1 MQKRKWQR
9 KQKLSLIF
17 EHIALLNLESR
28 WGGHYFGFPKSF
40 VDFSGQVALFR
51 GNWELSL
58 KLWGSFIPLNC
69 WRHFTFQ
76 IHTRFDWDVKLVF
89 SMKVFEKNKT
99 CFIGS
104 KYLPSLEF
112 DISVGGI
119 GKVCLPRSAQRRNW
133 VFVSRSI
140 YQMVSDLQLG
150 PLHTFQD
157 NDHSKFWGK
166 QSSAKNEKMVQHN
179 NEKAG
184 SRKIF

>member
-119 GKVCLPRSAQRRNW
+119 GKVCLPGSEKKLGFCQSVNLPNGFRSSIGSPPHI
-133 VFVSRSI
+133 SRQWS
-140 YQMVSDLQLG
+140 
-150 PLHTFQD
+150 F
-157 NDHSKFWGK
+157 
-166 QSSAKNEKMVQHN
+166 
-179 NEKAG
+179 
-184 SRKIF
+184 KILRQAVIS